1 MLRVIT
7 GIISEEAAKPSH
19 PQIKTKYLNISA
31 QHFYSKI
38 SGLCYFLKSKVKHVG
53 NKIRYLGV
61 Y

>member
-19 PQIKTKYLNISA
+19 RQIKTKYLNISA

-38 SGLCYFLKSKVKHVG
+38 SVTLLFSEQQSKT
-53 NKIRYLGV
+53 YSE
-61 Y
+61 